1 LDSTKD
7 TLDRPLNRGD
17 RRNTKSFVNRGA
29 ALIINSSDDSID
41 MKKLSGGT
49 RYENVGVVAIGNC
62 GKRISSFDTSSTK
75 TCAIETDTNDGVS
88 AEVFGKPTERRC
100 LSVDYR
106 NGVTLF
112 DQCGGEARTNSA
124 ASNNDDVHFAPPP
137 GISVDTALDPM
148 TTQRQLKDE
157 PTPVHIRFTLRKRN
171 DSPTRIFPSHVYR
184 SLGPSERRRLSSLII
199 DHGFSRETPCR

>member
-1 LDSTKD
+1 LDSTED
-7 TLDRPLNRGD
+7 TLNRPLNRGD
-17 RRNTKSFVNRGA
+17 RRNTESFVNRGA

-49 RYENVGVVAIGNC
+49 RNEDIGVVAIGNS
-62 GKRISSFDTSSTK
+62 GKRVSSFDSSSTK
-75 TCAIETDTNDGVS
+75 TCAIEADTNDGVS

-124 ASNNDDVHFAPPP
+124 TSNNNDVHFAPPP
-137 GISVDTALDPM
+137 GVPVDTALDPM
-148 TTQRQLKDE
+148 TAQRQPKDE
-157 PTPVHIRFTLRKRN
+157 TTSVHVRFTL
-171 DSPTRIFPSHVYR
+171 
-184 SLGPSERRRLSSLII
+184 
-199 DHGFSRETPCR
+199 